1 MLVVTPPL
9 VIFDTMI
16 FTDAAS
22 GALGKASQ
30 TAISPADWAKVINY
44 VNRTYVHAA
53 TPATVVELLTS
64 LGNADRKYFSEQC
77 VRLRKLQQSFS
88 NTIFLN
94 WVRYFI
100 RTEVFGL
107 EANMDSE
114 IEYNLRNVIN
124 LVLNSSSK
132 EDAFGK
138 VRFTQ
143 LAAQRQAH
151 RDDWQRQLA
160 VLQSL
165 DKPAKGQFRLDHDGW
180 AAMKLGE
187 LNIEVNDANRAVF
200 QGRLDCMYHMENRI
214 LELAQ
219 NPSWNTEKI
228 QNFIFDQNQ
237 TAYLGAE
244 GAIFV
249 TRDNEI
255 LDAAENSIQKDRV
268 FSWTDFLAQC

>member
-1 MLVVTPPL
+1 
-9 VIFDTMI
+9 
-16 FTDAAS
+16 
-22 GALGKASQ
+22 
-30 TAISPADWAKVINY
+30 
-44 VNRTYVHAA
+44 
-53 TPATVVELLTS
+53 
-64 LGNADRKYFSEQC
+64 
-77 VRLRKLQQSFS
+77 
-88 NTIFLN
+88 
-94 WVRYFI
+94 
-100 RTEVFGL
+100 
-107 EANMDSE
+107 MDSE

-124 LVLNSSSK
+124 LVLNSSL
-132 EDAFGK
+132 ERRRVK
-138 VRFTQ
+138 VRLTQ

-228 QNFIFDQNQ
+228 QNFKTPLKSN
-237 TAYLGAE
+237 
-244 GAIFV
+244 
-249 TRDNEI
+249 
-255 LDAAENSIQKDRV
+255 RV
-268 FSWTDFLAQC
+268 SRSRRRHLRNPRQ

>member
-132 EDAFGK
+132 ETRSGRSDSRNLPRNGK
-138 VRFTQ
+138 LTETTGSASSQ
-143 LAAQRQAH
+143 SSKAWTNQR
-151 RDDWQRQLA
+151 
-160 VLQSL
+160 
-165 DKPAKGQFRLDHDGW
+165 KG
-180 AAMKLGE
+180 
-187 LNIEVNDANRAVF
+187 
-200 QGRLDCMYHMENRI
+200 
-214 LELAQ
+214 
-219 NPSWNTEKI
+219 
-228 QNFIFDQNQ
+228 NF
-237 TAYLGAE
+237 A
-244 GAIFV
+244 
-249 TRDNEI
+249 
-255 LDAAENSIQKDRV
+255 
-268 FSWTDFLAQC
+268 